1 MSKAIQMTAGGQS
14 FLVEADD
21 SVAVAP
27 RLQRRTLEGVAPG
40 MQAVVDVDKVGRQF
54 VEVQEVIL
62 ACCNGLYEAI
72 ARLPRPEKVA
82 VEFGIKL
89 GGEAGVPMLT
99 KASGEAN
106 FKISV
111 EWKPP
116 QTGG

>member
-1 MSKAIQMTAGGQS
+1 MSKAIPMTAGGQA

-27 RLQRRTLEGVAPG
+27 ELQRRTLKGLPPG
-40 MQAVVDVDKVGRQF
+40 MEAVVDVDRVGRQF
-54 VEVQEVIL
+54 AEVQEVIV
-62 ACCNGLYEAI
+62 ACCTGLHEAI
-72 ARLPRPEKVA
+72 TRLPRPEKVA

-111 EWKPP
+111 EWKAPP
-116 QTGG
+116 AQP